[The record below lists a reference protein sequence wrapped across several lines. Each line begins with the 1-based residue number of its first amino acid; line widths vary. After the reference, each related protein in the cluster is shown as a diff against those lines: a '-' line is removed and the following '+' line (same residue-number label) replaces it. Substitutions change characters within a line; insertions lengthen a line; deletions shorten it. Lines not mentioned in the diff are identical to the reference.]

1 MMNRALR
8 NAPLAAALLLALSAC
23 TPSPPAST
31 AAPGDAA
38 PAAGPAAAADVPAV
52 DAAMPGRAT
61 SSTPGAT
68 MT

>member
-1 MMNRALR
+1 MNRALR

-52 DAAMPGRAT
+52 DDAEAARMGEQVREANR
-61 SSTPGAT
+61 
-68 MT
+68 

>member
-31 AAPGDAA
+31 AAPGRLKQY
-38 PAAGPAAAADVPAV
+38 VPSGKPV
-52 DAAMPGRAT
+52 
-61 SSTPGAT
+61 
-68 MT
+68 